1 MDGCK
6 VQVLQLEVSNDHQ
19 GSDKIDLG
27 MHFHHRTLI
36 TLAGTSRRQ
45 QLTWRRGVKRKQD
58 MHAAQS
64 ATENLNQRWKA
75 VCGRIKPG

>member
-45 QLTWRRGVKRKQD
+45 QLTWRRGVKRKQE
-58 MHAAQS
+58 HAQA
-64 ATENLNQRWKA
+64 ATEISISVGKQCA
-75 VCGRIKPG
+75 GA